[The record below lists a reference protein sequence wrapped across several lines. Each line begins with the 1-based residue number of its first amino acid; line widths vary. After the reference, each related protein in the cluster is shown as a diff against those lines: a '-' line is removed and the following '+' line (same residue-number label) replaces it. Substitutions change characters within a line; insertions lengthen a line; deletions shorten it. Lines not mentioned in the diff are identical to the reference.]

1 MIIVDETQITRAQ
14 MAALLLAF
22 RLEDRHD
29 DLPLDIIELIARR
42 MRRHEDI
49 DVFELGIFVRAN
61 LICFAQGTLSFP
73 DIHTRFMTAAL
84 AASIG
89 PAEFAET
96 LHIGTRG
103 CRL

>member
-1 MIIVDETQITRAQ
+1 MIIVDDIQIARAQ

-22 RLEDRHD
+22 RLEDCND

-61 LICFAQGTLSFP
+61 LICFEQGALSFP
-73 DIHTRFMTAAL
+73 DIHTRFMAAAL

-89 PAEFAET
+89 PVEFAET

>member
-1 MIIVDETQITRAQ
+1 MITADETQITRAQ
-14 MAALLLAF
+14 MAALLVAF
-22 RLEDRHD
+22 RLEDHPD
-29 DLPLDIIELIARR
+29 DIPLDIIELIALR
-42 MRRHEDI
+42 MRRRKDI

-61 LICFAQGTLSFP
+61 LISFEQGVLSFP
-73 DIHTRFMTAAL
+73 DIHTRFMAAAL
-84 AASIG
+84 AAPLG

>member
-1 MIIVDETQITRAQ
+1 MTTAPSDSFTRVEITGIR
-14 MAALLLAF
+14 
-22 RLEDRHD
+22 R
-29 DLPLDIIELIARR
+29 IELIALR
-42 MRRHEDI
+42 MRRREDI

-61 LICFAQGTLSFP
+61 LISFEQGVMSFP
-73 DIHTRFMTAAL
+73 DIHTRFMAAAL
-84 AASIG
+84 AAPLG

>member
-1 MIIVDETQITRAQ
+1 MITADETQIARAQ

-22 RLEDRHD
+22 RLEDRND
-29 DLPLDIIELIARR
+29 DLPLDIIEMIARR
-42 MRRHEDI
+42 MRRQEDI

-73 DIHTRFMTAAL
+73 DIHTRFMAAAL

>member
-1 MIIVDETQITRAQ
+1 MITADEIQIARAQ

-22 RLEDRHD
+22 RLEDRND
-29 DLPLDIIELIARR
+29 DLPLDIIEMIARR
-42 MRRHEDI
+42 MRRQEDI

-61 LICFAQGTLSFP
+61 LICFEQGVLSFP
-73 DIHTRFMTAAL
+73 DIHTRFMAAAL

>member
-1 MIIVDETQITRAQ
+1 MITIDDIQIAKAQ
-14 MAALLLAF
+14 LAALLLAF
-22 RLEDRHD
+22 RLEDKND
-29 DLPLDIIELIARR
+29 DIPLDIIELIARR
-42 MRRHEDI
+42 MQRQEDM

-61 LICFAQGTLSFP
+61 LICFELGTLSFP
-73 DIHTRFMTAAL
+73 DIHSRFMTAAL
-84 AASIG
+84 AAAIG

>member
-1 MIIVDETQITRAQ
+1 MIIADETQIVKAQ
-14 MAALLLAF
+14 MAALLLTF
-22 RLEDRHD
+22 RLEARND
-29 DLPLDIIELIARR
+29 DIPLDIIELIALR
-42 MRRHEDI
+42 MRRRQDL
-49 DVFELGIFVRAN
+49 DVFELGIFVRVN
-61 LICFAQGTLSFP
+61 LIWFAQGSLSFP
-73 DIHTRFMTAAL
+73 DIHSRFMAATL